1 MRKILKEIKGFLKE
15 DLEPLLNK
23 INLDLKDIR
32 DFIIIIFAVI
42 VIRTFFVTP
51 AIVDGASMDYT
62 LEDGQLV
69 LINKFVYNI
78 DEVERFD
85 IVVLNNE
92 EDNDRIIKRV
102 IGLPNETIEYN
113 NDQLY
118 INGKLIEQNYEFKTT
133 EDFVVQTKDNEYF
146 VLGDNRTVS
155 KDSRMLGNFNKEDI
169 VGRVNF
175 RLLPFKKI
183 GTIE

>member
-1 MRKILKEIKGFLKE
+1 MNKFWKEAKDYIL
-15 DLEPLLNK
+15 
-23 INLDLKDIR
+23 
-32 DFIIIIFAVI
+32 IIVAVLI
-42 VIRTFFVTP
+42 IRTFIVTP

-69 LINKFVYNI
+69 FINKFVYNI
-78 DEVERFD
+78 KDVERFD

-92 EDNDRIIKRV
+92 EDNDRIIKRI

-113 NDQLY
+113 NNQLY
-118 INGKLIEQNYEFKTT
+118 VNGKLVEQNYEVEAT
-133 EDFVVQTKDNEYF
+133 EDFTVVTKENEYF
-146 VLGDNRTVS
+146 VLGDNRDVS

-175 RLLPFKKI
+175 RILPFKKFGSI
-183 GTIE
+183 Q

>member
-1 MRKILKEIKGFLKE
+1 MNKFWKEAKDYIL
-15 DLEPLLNK
+15 
-23 INLDLKDIR
+23 
-32 DFIIIIFAVI
+32 IIIAVLI
-42 VIRTFFVTP
+42 IRTFIVTP

-69 LINKFVYNI
+69 FINKFVYNI
-78 DEVERFD
+78 KDVERFD

-92 EDNDRIIKRV
+92 EDNDRIIKRI

-113 NDQLY
+113 NNQLY
-118 INGKLIEQNYEFKTT
+118 VNGKLVEQNYEVEAT
-133 EDFVVQTKDNEYF
+133 EDFTVVTKENEYF
-146 VLGDNRTVS
+146 VLGDNRDVS

-175 RLLPFKKI
+175 RILPFKKFGSI
-183 GTIE
+183 Q

>member
-1 MRKILKEIKGFLKE
+1 MNKFWKEAKDYIL
-15 DLEPLLNK
+15 
-23 INLDLKDIR
+23 
-32 DFIIIIFAVI
+32 IIIAVLI
-42 VIRTFFVTP
+42 IRTFIVTP

-69 LINKFVYNI
+69 FINKLVYNI
-78 DEVERFD
+78 KDVERFD

-92 EDNDRIIKRV
+92 EDNDRIIKRI

-113 NDQLY
+113 NNQLY
-118 INGKLIEQNYEFKTT
+118 VNGKLVEQNYEVEAT
-133 EDFVVQTKDNEYF
+133 EDFTVVTKENEYF
-146 VLGDNRTVS
+146 VLGDNRDVS

-175 RLLPFKKI
+175 RILPFKKFGSI
-183 GTIE
+183 Q